1 MCQLLGMSCNS
12 NSAITFSF
20 TGFAERGGRTAD
32 HADGWGIAFYERSGC
47 RVFHDDQPAC
57 NSALARF
64 VGSHPIKSKIVLAHI
79 RQATQGLPMLANCH
93 PFQREWLG
101 QPWVFATNGDL
112 RNFHPHLTGAYLPI
126 GTTDSEKAFCWLLQE
141 LRATFGDRQRPPVWS
156 EMAPRVAELTEAIAR
171 HGNFNFL
178 MSNGDGMYVHCSSAL
193 YALERR
199 HPFPTARLVDCDMQ
213 LDLGEHNGEHDRM
226 VVIATAPLTAE
237 EPWTA
242 FATGE
247 SRLFV
252 DGEQVWQHTNPAT
265 RRFPVAAGL
274 FTRDRLLAAEGA
286 AS

>member
-1 MCQLLGMSCNS
+1 
-12 NSAITFSF
+12 
-20 TGFAERGGRTAD
+20 
-32 HADGWGIAFYERSGC
+32 
-47 RVFHDDQPAC
+47 
-57 NSALARF
+57 
-64 VGSHPIKSKIVLAHI
+64 
-79 RQATQGLPMLANCH
+79 
-93 PFQREWLG
+93 
-101 QPWVFATNGDL
+101 
-112 RNFHPHLTGAYLPI
+112 
-126 GTTDSEKAFCWLLQE
+126 
-141 LRATFGDRQRPPVWS
+141 VWS